1 MYCARTVDWIR
12 VENPSCLKVICEV
25 FMNLIVI
32 RLGRIFFKDHGYFR
46 LHAFLLHGLAM
57 IRNDSQTCYIIR

>member
-1 MYCARTVDWIR
+1 
-12 VENPSCLKVICEV
+12 
-25 FMNLIVI
+25 MNLIVI

-57 IRNDSQTCYIIR
+57 IRNDSQACYIIR